1 MNKKESRKV
10 FTKEFKEEIVFL
22 VTDKGR
28 KPSELAREFSINRN
42 TIDRWVRELKAA
54 GEEAF
59 PGDGN
64 LGAAQAEIQRLKRE
78 LASAREDREIL
89 KKALAFFSK
98 HSK

>member
-42 TIDRWVRELKAA
+42 TIDRWVREFKAA

-59 PGDGN
+59 PG
-64 LGAAQAEIQRLKRE
+64 
-78 LASAREDREIL
+78 
-89 KKALAFFSK
+89 
-98 HSK
+98 